1 MAFDASNSLVELSNY
16 INNLKNENDSLK
28 QQNESLLR
36 ENERLKDNEKE
47 MFKVSTII
55 TTSNEN
61 TKLKNYISILEEQLN
76 KHKLRESKNVFE
88 DSAVIIEQPEQ
99 HEVTLD
105 DIRPFTYK
113 GSLYFIDDK
122 NVLYENNDDIKG
134 EVVGYRKLN
143 KKTNKFKTVFTVQC
157 S

>member
-16 INNLKNENDSLK
+16 INHLKNENHSLK

-76 KHKLRESKNVFE
+76 KHKSRECKVVFE
-88 DSAVIIEQPEQ
+88 DSTAIPEEP
-99 HEVTLD
+99 EVTLD
-105 DIRPFTYK
+105 EVRPFTYK
-113 GSLYFIDDK
+113 ETLYFIDDN
-122 NVLYENNDDIKG
+122 NVLYENNNDIKG

-143 KKTNKFKTVFTVQC
+143 KKTNKFKTVLNVQC